1 MILKKISSFAA
12 IVFFISAAGCG
23 YTTKT
28 TLPQNIKTIYVKTT
42 INDVPITAL
51 YAYQPGL
58 EIAITNG
65 MIRRFHQDGNLKV
78 VEEKDADA
86 ILESKLITFDQ
97 EGLRFSRLENVQE
110 YRLYVVIAFRL
121 LDAKTGNVIMEEGG
135 FAGQADYFVTDVR
148 SLGRDEASRRA
159 VDDLAKNVVDRI
171 TEDW

>member
-1 MILKKISSFAA
+1 MFKSKKVILLIWLA
-12 IVFFISAAGCG
+12 VFVVSGCG

-28 TLPQNIKTIYVKTT
+28 TLPQNTKTVYVKTT
-42 INDVPITAL
+42 INDIPISEI

-58 EIAITNG
+58 EIAITNA

-86 ILESKLITFDQ
+86 VLESKLISFDQ

-110 YRLYVVIAFRL
+110 YRLYVVLAIRL
-121 LDAKTGNVIMEEGG
+121 IDVKTGNVILEEGG
-135 FAGQADYFVTDVR
+135 FSGQADYFVSNVR
-148 SLGRDEASRRA
+148 SLGRDEATRRV